1 MKKTFIALTAF
12 AALCACNKQ
21 QIDPETT
28 VETPVAGQ
36 NQIVCNT
43 PSVDTKTATMST
55 AAPYSVV
62 WLDTDAVK
70 VFGESAPE
78 GVNYVASVDEVASSA
93 VFTAEGTPVT
103 DQDRFA
109 IYPAACVES
118 AAEGVVTVSLAK
130 LASQYYHSTIPNY
143 GKYTNYVAPEGSPLT
158 DKEYYETY
166 SIFPNLPLAAKS
178 SNEVFSFDNL
188 TGCVILNLNDYQG
201 NAIFVRSIKLTTD
214 KYISGK
220 MLVNTADGSFTL
232 SGDNDDQK
240 SVTVVSTTETGV
252 KISPSDYTKSSPN
265 LGNKYPFY
273 FFIPAGEYNGI
284 EFEITLADGRVIK
297 QSTDKKISID
307 TGRMSAFPTVQI
319 TLYYGADNT
328 YQTTP
333 GSTVNVDV
341 RAMYSTSDRLVRE
354 NKLIEGTLPTLTAN
368 VEWELAT
375 DATALAERSIVS
387 SAALDGDVLK
397 VSVGEKTGNA
407 VVSIKDGEKIVWSYH
422 IWVTDAT
429 PSDIPYVQGSDN
441 YSLMDRDLGAVWAP
455 TWATRN
461 ANKAYMTY
469 GMLYEWGRKDPL
481 PTYGVSAYA
490 TASKTLFGQEAL
502 VRNYPVNCFNNPLTR
517 FVGASGKK
525 DASATIYP
533 QSINNQILWG
543 VKAAAPINTVE
554 KSLVKQSN
562 TVKTVYDPCPA
573 GYMVPQTYHFQALKA
588 NVPSAT
594 NRQGYCAFLNPGLDT
609 PATATATAYNLRGY
623 IAVDTVVA
631 DGTDFASNGTQAN
644 TWTSTPWGTDTWG
657 GAAFSVT
664 FASNKISVANL
675 QFATSAMCSV
685 RCMKIQ

>member
-1 MKKTFIALTAF
+1 MKKTVIALTAF

-21 QIDPETT
+21 QIAPEAT
-28 VETPVAGQ
+28 VEIPVAGL

-43 PSVDTKTATMST
+43 PSVDTKTATMD
-55 AAPYSVV
+55 AQAPYSVV

-70 VFGESAPE
+70 VFGASAPE
-78 GVNYVASVDEVASSA
+78 GVNYVASVDEVASTA

-109 IYPAACVES
+109 IYPAACVKS

-130 LASQYYHSTIPNY
+130 LANQEYHSTIPNY
-143 GKYTNYVAPEGSPLT
+143 GKYTNYKAPEGSPLT

-178 SNEVFSFDNL
+178 SNDVFSFSNL

-201 NAIFVRSIKLTTD
+201 NAIYVRSIKLTTD
-214 KYISGK
+214 KYISGR
-220 MLVNTADGSFTL
+220 MLVNTADGTFTL
-232 SGDNDDQK
+232 DGDNDDQK
-240 SVTVVSTTETGV
+240 SVKVVSTTKDGV
-252 KISPSDYTKSSPN
+252 KISPADYTKSSPN

-273 FFIPAGEYNGI
+273 FFIPAGEYNGM

-297 QSTDKKISID
+297 QSTSKKVTIA
-307 TGRMSAFPTVQI
+307 TGKMSTFHTVQL
-319 TLYYGADNT
+319 TLYYGANNT

-341 RAMYSTSDRLVRE
+341 RALYSTSDRLVPE
-354 NKLIEGTLPTLTAN
+354 NKLVEGTLPALTAN

-375 DATALAERSIVS
+375 DATALAQDSVVS
-387 SAALDGDVLK
+387 SVSLESDVLK
-397 VSVGEKTGNA
+397 VTVGSKTGNA
-407 VVSIKDGEKIVWSYH
+407 VVSIKSGEKILWSYH
-422 IWVTDAT
+422 IWVTDVK
-429 PSDIPYVQGSDN
+429 PSDVVYVQGSDS

-455 TWATRN
+455 NWDTRS
-461 ANKAYMTY
+461 ANKAYKTY
-469 GMLYEWGRKDPL
+469 GMMYEWGRKDPL

-490 TASKTLFGQEAL
+490 TASKPLFTQETL
-502 VRNYPVNCFNNPLTR
+502 VRNYPVNCFNNPLKR
-517 FVGASGKK
+517 FVGAEGKS
-525 DASATIYP
+525 DATAAIYP
-533 QSINNQILWG
+533 SSINNQILWG
-543 VKAAAPINTVE
+543 VKAADPIKTVE
-554 KSLVKQSN
+554 KTLVKQSN
-562 TVKTVYDPCPA
+562 TVKTVYDPCPE

-588 NVPSAT
+588 NVPGAT

-623 IAVDTVVA
+623 VAVDTIVSE
-631 DGTDFASNGTQAN
+631 GTAFASNGKQAN

-657 GAAFSVT
+657 GAAFRVSFGT
-664 FASNKISVANL
+664 TISVANVQL
-675 QFATSAMCSV
+675 ATSAMCSV